1 METLLEK
8 IQQLE
13 LKNKELEEKLQK
25 YTNSDGHKRY
35 YENIKCFQFQFDKRL
50 LK

>member
-13 LKNKELEEKLQK
+13 LKNKELEEKL
-25 YTNSDGHKRY
+25 YLTCY
-35 YENIKCFQFQFDKRL
+35 YSFFKITII
-50 LK
+50 

>member
-13 LKNKELEEKLQK
+13 LKNKELEEKLKTLRQSSASYK
-25 YTNSDGHKRY
+25 IST
-35 YENIKCFQFQFDKRL
+35 
-50 LK
+50 